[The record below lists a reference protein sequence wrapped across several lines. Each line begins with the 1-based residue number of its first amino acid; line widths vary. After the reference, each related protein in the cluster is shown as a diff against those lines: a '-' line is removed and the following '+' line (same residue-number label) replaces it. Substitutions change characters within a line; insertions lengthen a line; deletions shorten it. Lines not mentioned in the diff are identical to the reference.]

1 MPCNTVNSDMFSFM
15 QDTLRIRCPFSYVSI
30 QEGVDSSATTTN
42 THAERLVQVCH
53 IELNAQ
59 GVTEPGQQGSQEDP
73 GLLLDHHGLCHYRLL
88 SEHDVNYTKAAN
100 VKLTKLWADEARTCS
115 QQAELLDEHMRITWH
130 NVNGITGFIAALSL
144 NPDGYFLSGLIPDMF
159 GILEAKVYE
168 QDQKTPA
175 LIQSLETRLVSPRC
189 RWEVLPR
196 LTLDT
201 LNL

>member
-1 MPCNTVNSDMFSFM
+1 M
-15 QDTLRIRCPFSYVSI
+15 SI

-42 THAERLVQVCH
+42 TLAERALLVQVCH

-144 NPDGYFLSGLIPDMF
+144 NSDGYFLSVWVDPRHVRNLGSKGVRTGPENPSVNSIVGDSTGFAPMSL
-159 GILEAKVYE
+159 GGS
-168 QDQKTPA
+168 TPA
-175 LIQSLETRLVSPRC
+175 DFRRSEPVAFSG
-189 RWEVLPR
+189 
-196 LTLDT
+196 
-201 LNL
+201 

>member
-100 VKLTKLWADEARTCS
+100 VKLTKLDAVPSFCY
-115 QQAELLDEHMRITWH
+115 
-130 NVNGITGFIAALSL
+130 GISWSPSMYRAFYPSAVCAYRVLVVRV
-144 NPDGYFLSGLIPDMF
+144 GYSKLRAF
-159 GILEAKVYE
+159 
-168 QDQKTPA
+168 
-175 LIQSLETRLVSPRC
+175 
-189 RWEVLPR
+189 
-196 LTLDT
+196 
-201 LNL
+201 

>member
-42 THAERLVQVCH
+42 TLAERAPLVQVCH

-100 VKLTKLWADEARTCS
+100 VKLTNWMRYRLSVT
-115 QQAELLDEHMRITWH
+115 ELVGLCIPCLGRQGWLPKASCILSR
-130 NVNGITGFIAALSL
+130 FALHF
-144 NPDGYFLSGLIPDMF
+144 P
-159 GILEAKVYE
+159 
-168 QDQKTPA
+168 
-175 LIQSLETRLVSPRC
+175 
-189 RWEVLPR
+189 LP
-196 LTLDT
+196 LCLCC
-201 LNL
+201 